1 MYNIKLTGKNII
13 STVLMIV
20 MLLSSFT
27 AFAQSTISG
36 TVQDESGSP
45 LPGVSVVVR
54 HDGKLN
60 GTITESDG
68 SFRIVADPSA
78 EVEFICVG
86 YQTVVMR
93 ADQNLMGIVMHEDKE
108 FLDEVVVVGYGTQK
122 KVNLTGAVTSV
133 DSEILENRSMSS
145 VTQMLQG
152 AMPNV
157 SVQVNTGAPGAGGTI
172 TVRGT
177 GSINSSSP
185 LILVDGIP
193 GSIDQLNPN
202 DIETIS
208 VLKDAS
214 SAAIYGARA
223 AFGVILVNTKAAK
236 EGKAKVSYDTY
247 FSWSTPTV
255 KTDFVWQG
263 YDHAY
268 IYDTSYMG
276 QKGVMGAATG
286 YTESD
291 YEQLLARRNDRTEH
305 PDRPW
310 VVEDEDGKYN
320 YYANFDWWK
329 YLYEKWMPSQSHN
342 ISISGGNDK
351 LNYFVSGNFYTKDG
365 LMRNAKERYDKYTIT
380 AKLSGQVNNWMRITN
395 TTNFFDSEHMFPGE
409 NAANGAFARTNINCA
424 PSYVPIGPDGN
435 WTGMMKSGKVINEGR
450 IADIYG
456 GVSKGNV
463 GKRRFRNTFAVS
475 ITPIEGLRINADY
488 TFGFTMD
495 DNWKRQGLVYVST
508 GYADKTQLSTSTAH
522 KTDYYEQEMSFNPQH
537 VVNAYANYDK
547 TFSGH
552 SISLTAGM
560 NYEMQSN
567 KSLYGYRTDVMSDS
581 LNDLNMATGGVTV
594 GPDGKIIGEIKA
606 TGGAS
611 AYELFGLFFRAN
623 YNYKER
629 YFIELN
635 GRYDG
640 SSRFFAENR
649 FGFFPSVSAAWR
661 ISEEKWMENATFVDN
676 LKLRASYGVLG
687 NQLGVAIYP
696 YSTIA
701 QKQSTYII
709 DGNLSYY
716 LTTPAPVSGDYTW
729 EKVSTSDVG
738 LDASF
743 LGNRLTFTGD
753 YFIRTTSGMYVDGV
767 TLPGVFGA
775 EAPRQNAG
783 EMKTYGY
790 ELALSWRDDFKIG
803 GQVFN
808 YEVFG
813 SFGDANS
820 WITKYQGNDAGL
832 LDDYYVGMNI
842 GEIWGYRTGGQFVN
856 DDDAAKWTAKID
868 QSYVGRDIF
877 EKSVGE
883 WAVARG
889 GDLRYLDLNDDKKI
903 DHGNNTIDDHGDL
916 EIIGNSTPR
925 YNYGFGANLS
935 YFGFDFSITFQGI
948 GKCDLYPNKE
958 MEKFWGSWGRVNSAF
973 LPQGLAE
980 QAWSEKNPDGYF
992 PQLERGG
999 AAYLDRGQLTTVND
1013 HYLQSLAYLR
1023 LKNLSFGYTI
1033 PEKWTEKLHIKRLRL
1048 YFSGD
1053 NLCYW
1058 SPFHTDYVDPEQAMA
1073 SSDARIYPFSKT
1085 FTFGLNLTF

>member
-1 MYNIKLTGKNII
+1 MYNTKFTGRNFI
-13 STVLMIV
+13 STALMLV
-20 MLLSSFT
+20 MFLSSFS
-27 AFAQSTISG
+27 AFAQNRISG
-36 TVQDESGSP
+36 TVKDESGAP

-54 HDGKLN
+54 QDGKLN
-60 GTITESDG
+60 GTATDFDG
-68 SFRIVADPSA
+68 SFQIEA
-78 EVEFICVG
+78 EPTAEIEFICVG
-86 YQTVVMR
+86 YKTILRR
-93 ADQNLMGIVMHEDKE
+93 ADQNVMAIVMYEDKE

-122 KVNLTGAVTSV
+122 KVNLTGAVASV
-133 DSEILENRSMSS
+133 DSEVLENRSTSS

-177 GSINSSSP
+177 GTVNDGSP
-185 LILVDGIP
+185 LILVDGVP

-202 DIETIS
+202 DIESIS

-236 EGKAKVSYDTY
+236 DGKAKVSYDTY

-255 KTDFVWQG
+255 STDFVWQG

-268 IYDTSYMG
+268 IFDTSYYG
-276 QKGVMGAATG
+276 QNGKMGAATK
-286 YTESD
+286 YTEED
-291 YEQLLARRNDRTEH
+291 YAELLARRNDYVEH

-310 VVEDEDGKYN
+310 VVEDEEGN
-320 YYANFDWWK
+320 YHYYGNFDYWK
-329 YLYEKWMPSQSHN
+329 FLYKQWMPSQSHN
-342 ISISGGNDK
+342 VSISGGNQK
-351 LNYFVSGNFYTKDG
+351 LNYYISGNFYTKDG
-365 LMRNAKERYDKYTIT
+365 LMRNAEERYDKYTIT
-380 AKLSGQVNNWMRITN
+380 AKLSGQVTDWMRISN
-395 TTNFFDSEHMFPGE
+395 TTNFFDSEHLFPGE
-409 NAANGAFARTNINCA
+409 NAANAAFGRTTLYC
-424 PSYVPIGPDGN
+424 PPYYVPIGPDGN
-435 WTGMMKSGKVINEGR
+435 WTGKMKDGKLLSEGR

-463 GKRRFRNTFAVS
+463 GKRRLRNTFAVT
-475 ITPIEGLRINADY
+475 ITPLEGLRINADY
-488 TFGFTMD
+488 TYGFTMD
-495 DNWKRQGLVYVST
+495 DNWKRQGRVLLST
-508 GYADKTQLSTSTAH
+508 GKAGETMYSTTSVH
-522 KTDYYEQEMSFNPQH
+522 KVDYYEQEMTFNPQH

-552 SISLTAGM
+552 SISVTAGM
-560 NYEMQSN
+560 NYELQSY
-567 KSLYGYRTDVMSDS
+567 KTLYGYRTDVMSET
-581 LNDLNMATGGVTV
+581 LNDLNLATGGATV
-594 GPDGKIIGEIKA
+594 GADGKIVGQIKA
-606 TGGAS
+606 TGGAK

-629 YFIELN
+629 YFVELN

-640 SSRFFAENR
+640 SSRFFSENR

-661 ISEEKWMENATFVDN
+661 ISEENWMKNVSFIDN

-687 NQLGVAIYP
+687 NQQGVAMYP
-696 YSTIA
+696 YSTIS
-701 QKQSTYII
+701 QKQSSYII
-709 DGNLSYY
+709 NGNLAYY
-716 LTTPAPVSGDYTW
+716 LTTPEPVAGDYTW

-738 LDASF
+738 IDASF

-753 YFIRTTSGMYVDGV
+753 YFIRTTTGMYVDGV
-767 TLPGVFGA
+767 TLPGVYGA
-775 EAPRQNAG
+775 DPPRQNAG

-790 ELALSWRDDFKIG
+790 EIALSWRDDFKIG
-803 GQVFN
+803 GQVLN

-813 SFGDANS
+813 SLGDANS

-832 LDDYYVGMNI
+832 LSDYYVGMNV
-842 GEIWGYRTGGQFVN
+842 GEIWGYRTGGLFVN
-856 DDDAAKWTAKID
+856 DDDAEKWTSKID
-868 QSYVGRDIF
+868 QSYVCVDIF
-877 EKSVGE
+877 NRSVGE
-883 WAVARG
+883 WAKARG
-889 GDLRYLDLNDDKKI
+889 GDLRYLDLDDDKKI
-903 DHGNNTIDDHGDL
+903 SDGNKTVDDHGDL

-935 YFGFDFSITFQGI
+935 YYGFDFSITFQGI

-958 MEKFWGSWGRVNSAF
+958 MEKFWGSWGRVNTTF
-973 LPQGLAE
+973 LPQGIAD
-980 QAWSEKNPDGYF
+980 QAWSEDNPNGYF

-999 AAYLDRGQLTTVND
+999 AAYLDGAQLQTVND

-1023 LKNLSFGYTI
+1023 LKNLAFGYTI
-1033 PEKWTEKLHIKRLRL
+1033 PSKITEKLHISRLRL